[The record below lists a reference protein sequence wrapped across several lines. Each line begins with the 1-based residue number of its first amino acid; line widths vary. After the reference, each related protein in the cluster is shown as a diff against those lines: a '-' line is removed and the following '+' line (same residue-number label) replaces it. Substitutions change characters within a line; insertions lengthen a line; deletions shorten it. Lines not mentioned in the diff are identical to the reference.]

1 MSEVKPYFVYGTLLQ
16 GFQNHET
23 FISGKCEKIIN
34 GYVSNVYLRHFK
46 QGYPGMYRVNDAK
59 DNNQRVVGE
68 IIFPK
73 KECYLDLRTSLDG
86 LEAYYGPNN
95 PHNMYERKEMNA
107 MDEVGNI
114 YGCITY
120 ICLLN
125 ESDGLIFGKDSFDW
139 KNFMKSKG
147 LRDAAEDWAEK

>member
-1 MSEVKPYFVYGTLLQ
+1 MDPFTWVSKPRNIHIWKIREDNKWIHPKCLFAA
-16 GFQNHET
+16 FQT
-23 FISGKCEKIIN
+23 RI
-34 GYVSNVYLRHFK
+34 L
-46 QGYPGMYRVNDAK
+46 GMYRVNDTK
-59 DNNQRVVGE
+59 DNNQRVIGE

-86 LEAYYGPNN
+86 LEAFYGPNN
-95 PHNMYERKEMNA
+95 PNNMYERKEMNA
-107 MDEVGNI
+107 MDEAGNI

-125 ESDGLIFGKDSFDW
+125 ESDGLIFAEDIFDW
-139 KNFMKSKG
+139 KKFMKSKG

>member
-1 MSEVKPYFVYGTLLQ
+1 MSDVKPFFVYGTLLQ

-23 FISGKCEKIIN
+23 FISGKYEKIIK
-34 GYVSNVYLRHFK
+34 GYIPNVYLRHFK
-46 QGYPGMYRVNDAK
+46 QGHPGMYHANDNEDRNTRVI
-59 DNNQRVVGE
+59 GE

-73 KECYLDLRTSLDG
+73 KECFLELSTSVDG

-95 PHNMYERKEMNA
+95 PNNMYERKEMNA
-107 MDEVGNI
+107 MDEEGNI

-125 ESDGLIFGKDSFDW
+125 ESDGLIFDKDSFDW
-139 KNFMKSKG
+139 KKFMKSKG
-147 LRDAAEDWAEK
+147 LKDAAEDWADK

>member
-1 MSEVKPYFVYGTLLQ
+1 MSDVKPFFVYGTLLQ

-23 FISGKCEKIIN
+23 FISGKYEKIIK
-34 GYVSNVYLRHFK
+34 GSIPNVYLRHFK
-46 QGYPGMYRVNDAK
+46 QGHPGMYHANGNEALDKRVI
-59 DNNQRVVGE
+59 GE

-73 KECYLDLRTSLDG
+73 KECFLELSTSVDG

-95 PHNMYERKEMNA
+95 PNNMYERKEMNA
-107 MDEVGNI
+107 MDEEGNI

-125 ESDGLIFGKDSFDW
+125 ESDGLIFDKDSFDW
-139 KNFMKSKG
+139 KKFMKSKG
-147 LRDAAEDWAEK
+147 LKDAAEDWAEK